1 MRRYGESAMNPRGFK
16 ENPTKC
22 VEEVWE
28 RSGWHS
34 YQCRRLRGHGP
45 DGLYC
50 KQHAKQKEAHDRL
63 FGQTK

>member
-1 MRRYGESAMNPRGFK
+1 MRRYGESALNPRGFK

-22 VEEVWE
+22 VEEVW
-28 RSGWHS
+28 RGWQSG
-34 YQCRRLRGHGP
+34 QCTRNRGHGP

-50 KQHAKQKEAHDRL
+50 KQHAKQKEKHDRI